1 VGEPGDALTEVVAQ
15 LAIRDVLYRFCR
27 GVDRGDPQAM
37 FSAFHPGA
45 TDSHGPGGPEQI
57 VPMLVQR
64 FDETPRVGQHHITNV
79 HAVVDGDVAAVES
92 YFLLFNAQPEER
104 GGEHDLV
111 GGRYLDR
118 FERRNGEW
126 RIAAREIVVDV
137 ARSALFGSDLAGA
150 LPYATGG
157 RREKDPSAALFTQVR
172 VHARVEE
179 K

>member
-1 VGEPGDALTEVVAQ
+1 MSEPGDALAEVLAQ
-15 LAIRDVLYRFCR
+15 LAIRDALYRFCR
-27 GVDRGDPQAM
+27 GVDRGDADAM
-37 FSAFHPGA
+37 FSAFHPDA
-45 TDSHGPGGPEQI
+45 TDSHGPGGPEHI

-92 YFLLFNAQPEER
+92 YFLLFNAQSEER
-104 GGEHDLV
+104 GGEHELV

-137 ARSALFGSDLAGA
+137 ARSPLFGSDLAGA
-150 LPYATGG
+150 LPYVTGG

-172 VHARVEE
+172 NQARVEE